1 MMKVDPKSDA
11 KREVS
16 MLENVMQLANRNLT
30 ARELRKTAV
39 LPAKSKLRK
48 MLFLII
54 LIFHNYVKWP
64 SGKKY
69 LVGSD

>member
-1 MMKVDPKSDA
+1 
-11 KREVS
+11 

-54 LIFHNYVKWP
+54 FHNYVKWP

>member
-1 MMKVDPKSDA
+1 MKVDPKSDA

-16 MLENVMQLANRNLT
+16 MLENVMQLANRNMT

-48 MLFLII
+48 MLFFTIM
-54 LIFHNYVKWP
+54 
-64 SGKKY
+64 
-69 LVGSD
+69 